1 MEQWEPIKYVSSNK
15 NVQELL
21 KMLYDHGSASYDQIK
36 HLANSH
42 IIQQLDSFGLIEY
55 DQSRAFGLTKETVIK
70 QSNYQLS
77 TKGTNWYRLI
87 ISLATLSNDTVIVQ
101 LSIGD
106 FKKFVNH
113 LNNFL
118 YSDKPEEIKDAYEFL
133 LDDTSGNFYQR
144 SDAKL
149 NHLRD
154 SARRLHTELINV
166 RNDDS
171 LLGAIDK
178 LEKHINEFS
187 SVSNDILNVLLKE
200 GETIKERLDQL
211 KNLESSHF
219 YENITHHSNKIT
231 SPSIINANN
240 DKSTYNME
248 DLLDQVKEVLPS
260 LTNDDA
266 FNQQLTTYGEQ
277 LIKAN
282 DEQNKIHKLRQEKAA
297 IAKER
302 HIVSQANQKAI
313 VELNAIIADMERQSD
328 KNQQKLDGLDE
339 EIQSL
344 EIQIEQNEDER
355 SEIEDKLAKIDREK
369 KLVQS
374 QIQNLNI
381 DAQIQALETEL
392 RYLSDT
398 KTTTKKDQSEKTNR
412 LSKIDNEIE
421 NINDQLN
428 KNTQLLAKTPQ
439 PELPFDIE
447 QWPQIE
453 QAFTE
458 NENYLKESQRLAV
471 QIQEKEQ
478 DLERQLD
485 LIENTEKDLQ
495 ELHATAQSQWSI
507 EPTEVDE
514 LSNAFIQE
522 HSRLLSE
529 VKLLEQ
535 ATDEYVA
542 EFKELQSTNEP
553 STSFVATN
561 ARPLYK
567 EIDFKDNVSE
577 DEQRRIENLMRQAGL
592 IELLVTANSI
602 TEGSILCK
610 S

>member
-1 MEQWEPIKYVSSNK
+1 MQKITKLGVINFVDYPQ
-15 NVQELL
+15 QEI
-21 KMLYDHGSASYDQIK
+21 DVHGNAI
-36 HLANSH
+36 
-42 IIQQLDSFGLIEY
+42 
-55 DQSRAFGLTKETVIK
+55 VIK
-70 QSNYQLS
+70 AKN
-77 TKGTNWYRLI
+77 GTGKTLLMTALYPALFTLDLQR
-87 ISLATLSNDTVIVQ
+87 SLNMGEKNNRKLSNI
-101 LSIGD
+101 
-106 FKKFVNH
+106 
-113 LNNFL
+113 LNNQPT
-118 YSDKPEEIKDAYEFL
+118 YIYGCMNINNEPKTIVTAYVQATSAITKRAYIINGHGVQF
-133 LDDTSGNFYQR
+133 LDDQDEPLS
-144 SDAKL
+144 
-149 NHLRD
+149 
-154 SARRLHTELINV
+154 LHEFERVNTIAE
-166 RNDDS
+166 S
-171 LLGAIDK
+171 
-178 LEKHINEFS
+178 FS
-187 SVSNDILNVLLKE
+187 S
-200 GETIKERLDQL
+200 IKSYQEYVAHVIYKTSLDNFKTLIQ
-211 KNLESSHF
+211 
-219 YENITHHSNKIT
+219 ISNKIA

-240 DKSTYNME
+240 DKYNME

-282 DEQNKIHKLRQEKAA
+282 DEQNKIHKLRQEKAT

-302 HIVSQANQKAI
+302 HIVSQTNQKAI

-344 EIQIEQNEDER
+344 EIQIEQNENER
-355 SEIEDKLAKIDREK
+355 SKIEDKLTKIERERQ
-369 KLVQS
+369 LVQS

-381 DAQIQALETEL
+381 DAQIQALKTEL
-392 RYLSDT
+392 RYLSNE
-398 KTTTKKDQSEKTNR
+398 KTTTEKDQSETTNR

-421 NINDQLN
+421 NLTDQLN
-428 KNTQLLAKTPQ
+428 KNTQSLAETPR

-447 QWPQIE
+447 QWSQIE

-478 DLERQLD
+478 DLEHQLD

-495 ELHATAQSQWSI
+495 ELHATVQSQWSI
-507 EPTEVDE
+507 EPSEVDE

-529 VKLLEQ
+529 VKLLKQE
-535 ATDEYVA
+535 TDAYAA
-542 EFKELQSTNEP
+542 EFEKLQNTTEP

-592 IELLVTANSI
+592 IELLVTADSI

-610 S
+610 N

>member
-1 MEQWEPIKYVSSNK
+1 MQKITKLGVINFVDYPQ
-15 NVQELL
+15 QEIEV
-21 KMLYDHGSASYDQIK
+21 HGNAI
-36 HLANSH
+36 
-42 IIQQLDSFGLIEY
+42 
-55 DQSRAFGLTKETVIK
+55 VIK
-70 QSNYQLS
+70 AKN
-77 TKGTNWYRLI
+77 GTGKTLLMTALYPALFTLDLQR
-87 ISLATLSNDTVIVQ
+87 SLNMGEKNNRKLSNI
-101 LSIGD
+101 
-106 FKKFVNH
+106 
-113 LNNFL
+113 LNNQPT
-118 YSDKPEEIKDAYEFL
+118 YIYGCITINNEPKTIVTAYVQATSAITKRAYIINGHGVQF
-133 LDDTSGNFYQR
+133 LDDQDEPLS
-144 SDAKL
+144 
-149 NHLRD
+149 
-154 SARRLHTELINV
+154 LHEFERVNTIAE
-166 RNDDS
+166 S
-171 LLGAIDK
+171 
-178 LEKHINEFS
+178 FS
-187 SVSNDILNVLLKE
+187 S
-200 GETIKERLDQL
+200 IKSYQEYVAHVIYKTSLDNFKTLIQ
-211 KNLESSHF
+211 
-219 YENITHHSNKIT
+219 ISNKIA

-240 DKSTYNME
+240 DKYNME

-302 HIVSQANQKAI
+302 HIVSQTNQKAI
-313 VELNAIIADMERQSD
+313 VELNAIIADMERQFD

-344 EIQIEQNEDER
+344 EIQIEQNENER
-355 SEIEDKLAKIDREK
+355 SEIEDKLAKIERERQ
-369 KLVQS
+369 LVQS

-392 RYLSDT
+392 RYLSNE
-398 KTTTKKDQSEKTNR
+398 KTTTERDQSETTNR

-421 NINDQLN
+421 KLTDQLN
-428 KNTQLLAKTPQ
+428 KNTQSSIKTPQ
-439 PELPFDIE
+439 PELPFNIE

-478 DLERQLD
+478 DLEHQLE
-485 LIENTEKDLQ
+485 LIERAEKDLQ
-495 ELHATAQSQWSI
+495 ELHSTTKSQWSI
-507 EPTEVDE
+507 EPSEVDE

-535 ATDEYVA
+535 ETDEYIDK
-542 EFKELQSTNEP
+542 FKELQNTNEP

-567 EIDFKDNVSE
+567 EIDFKNNVSE

-592 IELLVTANSI
+592 IELLVTADSI

>member
-1 MEQWEPIKYVSSNK
+1 MQKITKLGVINFVDYPH
-15 NVQELL
+15 QEI
-21 KMLYDHGSASYDQIK
+21 DVHGNAI
-36 HLANSH
+36 
-42 IIQQLDSFGLIEY
+42 
-55 DQSRAFGLTKETVIK
+55 VIK
-70 QSNYQLS
+70 AKN
-77 TKGTNWYRLI
+77 GTGKTLLMTALYPALFTLDLQR
-87 ISLATLSNDTVIVQ
+87 SLNMGEKNNRKLSNI
-101 LSIGD
+101 
-106 FKKFVNH
+106 
-113 LNNFL
+113 LNNQPT
-118 YSDKPEEIKDAYEFL
+118 YIYGCMNINNEPKTIVTAYVQATSAITKRAYIINGHGVQF
-133 LDDTSGNFYQR
+133 LDDQDEPLS
-144 SDAKL
+144 
-149 NHLRD
+149 
-154 SARRLHTELINV
+154 LHEFERVNTIAE
-166 RNDDS
+166 S
-171 LLGAIDK
+171 
-178 LEKHINEFS
+178 FS
-187 SVSNDILNVLLKE
+187 S
-200 GETIKERLDQL
+200 IKSYQEYVAHVIYKTSLDNFKTLIQ
-211 KNLESSHF
+211 
-219 YENITHHSNKIT
+219 ISNKIA

-240 DKSTYNME
+240 DKYNME

-297 IAKER
+297 VAKER

-313 VELNAIIADMERQSD
+313 TELNAIIADMERHSD
-328 KNQQKLDGLDE
+328 KNQQKLNGLDE

-344 EIQIEQNEDER
+344 EIQVEQNEDER
-355 SEIEDKLAKIDREK
+355 SEIEDKLAKIEQEK
-369 KLVQS
+369 QFVQS

-392 RYLSDT
+392 RYLSNEKSNT
-398 KTTTKKDQSEKTNR
+398 EKEQSETTNR
-412 LSKIDNEIE
+412 LSKTNDGLEKIT
-421 NINDQLN
+421 DQLN
-428 KNTQLLAKTPQ
+428 KNTQLLNETPQ

-471 QIQEKEQ
+471 QIQEKKQ

-592 IELLVTANSI
+592 IELLVTADSI

-610 S
+610 N

>member
-1 MEQWEPIKYVSSNK
+1 MQKITKLGVINFVDYPQQEIDVHGNAVVIKADNGTGKTLLMTSLYPALFTLDLQRSLNMGEKNNRKLSNILNNQPTYIYGCMNINNEPKTIVTAYVQATSTITKRAYIINGHDVQFLDNQDEPLSLHEFERVNNIAESFSSIKSYQEYVAHVIYKTSLDNF
-15 NVQELL
+15 
-21 KMLYDHGSASYDQIK
+21 KMLIQI
-36 HLANSH
+36 
-42 IIQQLDSFGLIEY
+42 
-55 DQSRAFGLTKETVIK
+55 
-70 QSNYQLS
+70 
-77 TKGTNWYRLI
+77 
-87 ISLATLSNDTVIVQ
+87 
-101 LSIGD
+101 
-106 FKKFVNH
+106 
-113 LNNFL
+113 
-118 YSDKPEEIKDAYEFL
+118 
-133 LDDTSGNFYQR
+133 
-144 SDAKL
+144 
-149 NHLRD
+149 
-154 SARRLHTELINV
+154 
-166 RNDDS
+166 
-171 LLGAIDK
+171 
-178 LEKHINEFS
+178 
-187 SVSNDILNVLLKE
+187 
-200 GETIKERLDQL
+200 
-211 KNLESSHF
+211 
-219 YENITHHSNKIT
+219 SNKIA

-240 DKSTYNME
+240 DKYNME

-313 VELNAIIADMERQSD
+313 AELNAIIADMERQSN
-328 KNQQKLDGLDE
+328 KNQQKLDDLDE

-355 SEIEDKLAKIDREK
+355 SEIEDKLTKIEQEK
-369 KLVQS
+369 QLVQS

-381 DAQIQALETEL
+381 DAQIQALDTEL

-398 KTTTKKDQSEKTNR
+398 KTNTEKDQSETTNR
-412 LSKIDNEIE
+412 LSKIDNEIK
-421 NINDQLN
+421 NLNDQLS
-428 KNTQLLAKTPQ
+428 KNTQSLAETPQ

-447 QWPQIE
+447 QWSQIE

-458 NENYLKESQRLAV
+458 NENYLKENQRLAV

-478 DLERQLD
+478 DLERQLE
-485 LIENTEKDLQ
+485 LIENTEKELQ
-495 ELHATAQSQWSI
+495 ELYATAQFQWSI
-507 EPTEVDE
+507 EPSEVDE

-535 ATDEYVA
+535 ETDEYVDK
-542 EFKELQSTNEP
+542 FKELQNTTEP

-592 IELLVTANSI
+592 IELLVTADSI

-610 S
+610 N

>member
-1 MEQWEPIKYVSSNK
+1 MQKITKLGVINFVDYPQQEIDVHGNAVVIKADNGTGKTLLMTSLYPALFTLDLQRSLNMGEKNNRKLSNILNNQPTYIYGCMYINNEPKTIVTAYVQATSTITKRAYIINGHDVQFLDNQDEPLSLHEFERVNNIAESFSSIKSYQEYVAHVIYKTSLDNF
-15 NVQELL
+15 
-21 KMLYDHGSASYDQIK
+21 KMLIQI
-36 HLANSH
+36 
-42 IIQQLDSFGLIEY
+42 
-55 DQSRAFGLTKETVIK
+55 
-70 QSNYQLS
+70 
-77 TKGTNWYRLI
+77 
-87 ISLATLSNDTVIVQ
+87 
-101 LSIGD
+101 
-106 FKKFVNH
+106 
-113 LNNFL
+113 
-118 YSDKPEEIKDAYEFL
+118 
-133 LDDTSGNFYQR
+133 
-144 SDAKL
+144 
-149 NHLRD
+149 
-154 SARRLHTELINV
+154 
-166 RNDDS
+166 
-171 LLGAIDK
+171 
-178 LEKHINEFS
+178 
-187 SVSNDILNVLLKE
+187 
-200 GETIKERLDQL
+200 
-211 KNLESSHF
+211 
-219 YENITHHSNKIT
+219 SNKIA

-240 DKSTYNME
+240 DKYNME

-313 VELNAIIADMERQSD
+313 AELNSIIADMERQSN
-328 KNQQKLDGLDE
+328 KNQQKLDDLDE

-355 SEIEDKLAKIDREK
+355 SEIEDKLTKIEREK
-369 KLVQS
+369 QLVQS

-381 DAQIQALETEL
+381 DAQIQALDTEL

-398 KTTTKKDQSEKTNR
+398 KTNTEKDQSETTNR
-412 LSKIDNEIE
+412 LSKIDNEIK
-421 NINDQLN
+421 NLNDQLS
-428 KNTQLLAKTPQ
+428 KNTQSLAETPQ

-447 QWPQIE
+447 QWSQIE

-458 NENYLKESQRLAV
+458 NENYLKENQHLTV

-478 DLERQLD
+478 DLKRQSE
-485 LIENTEKDLQ
+485 LIENTEKELQ
-495 ELHATAQSQWSI
+495 ELYARVQSQWSI
-507 EPTEVDE
+507 EPSEVDE

-535 ATDEYVA
+535 ETDEYVD
-542 EFKELQSTNEP
+542 EFKELQNTTEP

-567 EIDFKDNVSE
+567 EIDFKDNISE

-592 IELLVTANSI
+592 IELLVTAHSI

-610 S
+610 N

>member
-1 MEQWEPIKYVSSNK
+1 MQKITKLGVINFVDYPQ
-15 NVQELL
+15 QEI
-21 KMLYDHGSASYDQIK
+21 DVHGNAV
-36 HLANSH
+36 
-42 IIQQLDSFGLIEY
+42 
-55 DQSRAFGLTKETVIK
+55 VIK
-70 QSNYQLS
+70 AKN
-77 TKGTNWYRLI
+77 GTGK
-87 ISLATLSNDTVIVQ
+87 TLLMTA
-101 LSIGD
+101 
-106 FKKFVNH
+106 
-113 LNNFL
+113 L
-118 YSDKPEEIKDAYEFL
+118 YPALFT
-133 LDDTSGNFYQR
+133 LDLQR
-144 SDAKL
+144 SLNMGEKNNRKL
-149 NHLRD
+149 
-154 SARRLHTELINV
+154 S
-166 RNDDS
+166 
-171 LLGAIDK
+171 
-178 LEKHINEFS
+178 
-187 SVSNDILNVLLKE
+187 DILNNQPTYIYGCMYINNEPK
-200 GETIKERLDQL
+200 TIVTAYVQATSAITKRAYIINGHNVQFLDNQDEPLSLHEFERVNNIVESFSSIKSYQEYVAHVIYKTSLDNFKMLIQ
-211 KNLESSHF
+211 
-219 YENITHHSNKIT
+219 ISNKIA

-240 DKSTYNME
+240 DKYNME
-248 DLLDQVKEVLPS
+248 DLLDQVKDVLPN

-313 VELNAIIADMERQSD
+313 TELNAIIADMERQSN

-344 EIQIEQNEDER
+344 EIQIEQNENER
-355 SEIEDKLAKIDREK
+355 SEIEDKLAKIEQEK
-369 KLVQS
+369 QFVQS

-381 DAQIQALETEL
+381 DAQIQALATEL

-398 KTTTKKDQSEKTNR
+398 KTNTEKDQSETTTR

-421 NINDQLN
+421 NLTDQLN
-428 KNTQLLAKTPQ
+428 KNAQSLVETPQ

-478 DLERQLD
+478 DLERQLE
-485 LIENTEKDLQ
+485 LIENTEKELQ
-495 ELHATAQSQWSI
+495 ELYATAQSQWSI
-507 EPTEVDE
+507 EHSKVDE

-535 ATDEYVA
+535 ETDEYVDK
-542 EFKELQSTNEP
+542 FKELQNTTEP

-567 EIDFKDNVSE
+567 EIDFKDNISE

-610 S
+610 N

>member
-1 MEQWEPIKYVSSNK
+1 MQKITKLGVINFVDYPQ
-15 NVQELL
+15 QEI
-21 KMLYDHGSASYDQIK
+21 DVHGNAI
-36 HLANSH
+36 
-42 IIQQLDSFGLIEY
+42 
-55 DQSRAFGLTKETVIK
+55 VIK
-70 QSNYQLS
+70 AKN
-77 TKGTNWYRLI
+77 GTGK
-87 ISLATLSNDTVIVQ
+87 TLLMTA
-101 LSIGD
+101 
-106 FKKFVNH
+106 
-113 LNNFL
+113 L
-118 YSDKPEEIKDAYEFL
+118 YPALFT
-133 LDDTSGNFYQR
+133 LDLQR
-144 SDAKL
+144 SLNMGEKNNRKL
-149 NHLRD
+149 
-154 SARRLHTELINV
+154 S
-166 RNDDS
+166 
-171 LLGAIDK
+171 
-178 LEKHINEFS
+178 
-187 SVSNDILNVLLKE
+187 DILNNQPTYIYGCMNINNEPK
-200 GETIKERLDQL
+200 TIVTAYVQATSAITKRAYIINGHNVQFLDDQDEPLSLHEFERVNNIVESFSSIKSYQEYIAHVIYKTSLDNFKMLIQ
-211 KNLESSHF
+211 
-219 YENITHHSNKIT
+219 ISNKIA

-240 DKSTYNME
+240 DKYNME

-302 HIVSQANQKAI
+302 HIVSQANQKTIA
-313 VELNAIIADMERQSD
+313 ELNAIVADMERQSD

-344 EIQIEQNEDER
+344 EIQIEQNENER

-369 KLVQS
+369 QLVQS

-398 KTTTKKDQSEKTNR
+398 KTTTEKDQSEKTNR

-428 KNTQLLAKTPQ
+428 KNTQLLAETPR

-447 QWPQIE
+447 QWSQIE

-478 DLERQLD
+478 DLERQLE

-507 EPTEVDE
+507 EPNEVDE

-529 VKLLEQ
+529 VKLLKQ
-535 ATDEYVA
+535 TTNEYIT
-542 EFKELQSTNEP
+542 EFKELQNTTEP

-577 DEQRRIENLMRQAGL
+577 DEQRRIENLMHQAGL
-592 IELLVTANSI
+592 IELLVTADSI

-610 S
+610 N

>member
-1 MEQWEPIKYVSSNK
+1 MQKITKLGVINFVDYPQ
-15 NVQELL
+15 QEI
-21 KMLYDHGSASYDQIK
+21 DVHGNAI
-36 HLANSH
+36 
-42 IIQQLDSFGLIEY
+42 
-55 DQSRAFGLTKETVIK
+55 VIK
-70 QSNYQLS
+70 AKN
-77 TKGTNWYRLI
+77 GTGKTLLMTALYPALFTLDLQR
-87 ISLATLSNDTVIVQ
+87 SLNMGEKNNRKLSNI
-101 LSIGD
+101 
-106 FKKFVNH
+106 
-113 LNNFL
+113 LNNQPT
-118 YSDKPEEIKDAYEFL
+118 YIYGCMNINNEPKTIVTAYVQATSAITKRAYIINGHGVQF
-133 LDDTSGNFYQR
+133 LDDQDEPLS
-144 SDAKL
+144 
-149 NHLRD
+149 
-154 SARRLHTELINV
+154 LHEFERVNTIAE
-166 RNDDS
+166 S
-171 LLGAIDK
+171 
-178 LEKHINEFS
+178 FS
-187 SVSNDILNVLLKE
+187 S
-200 GETIKERLDQL
+200 IKSYQEYVAHVIYKTSLDNFKTLIQ
-211 KNLESSHF
+211 
-219 YENITHHSNKIT
+219 ISNKIA

-240 DKSTYNME
+240 DKYNME

-302 HIVSQANQKAI
+302 HIVSQTNQKAI

-328 KNQQKLDGLDE
+328 KNQQKLDCLDE

-344 EIQIEQNEDER
+344 EIQIEQNENER
-355 SEIEDKLAKIDREK
+355 SEIEDKLTKIERERQ
-369 KLVQS
+369 LVQS

-392 RYLSDT
+392 RYLSNE
-398 KTTTKKDQSEKTNR
+398 KTTTEKDQSETTNR
-412 LSKIDNEIE
+412 LSKIDNKIE
-421 NINDQLN
+421 KLTDQLN
-428 KNTQLLAKTPQ
+428 KSTQSLIKTPQ
-439 PELPFDIE
+439 PELPFNIE

-478 DLERQLD
+478 DLERQLE
-485 LIENTEKDLQ
+485 LIERAEKDLQ
-495 ELHATAQSQWSI
+495 ELHSTTQSQWSI
-507 EPTEVDE
+507 EPNKIDE

-529 VKLLEQ
+529 VELLKQ
-535 ATDEYVA
+535 ATEEYVA
-542 EFKELQSTNEP
+542 EFEELQNTNEP

-567 EIDFKDNVSE
+567 EIDFKNNVSE

-592 IELLVTANSI
+592 IELLVTADSI

-610 S
+610 N

>member
-1 MEQWEPIKYVSSNK
+1 MQKITKLGVINFVDYPQQEIDVHGNAIVIKAKNGTGKTLLMTALYPALFTLDLQRSLNMGEKNNRKLSNILNNQPTYIYGCMNINNEPKTIVTAYVQATSAITKRAYIINGHDVQFLDDQDEPLSLHEFERVNTIAESFSSIKSYQEYV
-15 NVQELL
+15 
-21 KMLYDHGSASYDQIK
+21 A
-36 HLANSH
+36 H
-42 IIQQLDSFGLIEY
+42 IIYKTSLDNFKTLI
-55 DQSRAFGLTKETVIK
+55 QI
-70 QSNYQLS
+70 
-77 TKGTNWYRLI
+77 
-87 ISLATLSNDTVIVQ
+87 
-101 LSIGD
+101 
-106 FKKFVNH
+106 
-113 LNNFL
+113 
-118 YSDKPEEIKDAYEFL
+118 
-133 LDDTSGNFYQR
+133 
-144 SDAKL
+144 
-149 NHLRD
+149 
-154 SARRLHTELINV
+154 
-166 RNDDS
+166 
-171 LLGAIDK
+171 
-178 LEKHINEFS
+178 
-187 SVSNDILNVLLKE
+187 
-200 GETIKERLDQL
+200 
-211 KNLESSHF
+211 
-219 YENITHHSNKIT
+219 SNKIA

-240 DKSTYNME
+240 DKYNME

-302 HIVSQANQKAI
+302 HIVSQTNQKAI

-344 EIQIEQNEDER
+344 EIQIEQNENER
-355 SEIEDKLAKIDREK
+355 SEIEDKLAKIEREK
-369 KLVQS
+369 QLVQS

-392 RYLSDT
+392 RYLSNE
-398 KTTTKKDQSEKTNR
+398 KTTTEKDQSETTNR

-421 NINDQLN
+421 KLTDQLN
-428 KNTQLLAKTPQ
+428 KNTQSSIKTPQ
-439 PELPFDIE
+439 PELPFNIE

-478 DLERQLD
+478 NLEHQLE
-485 LIENTEKDLQ
+485 LIERAEKDLQ
-495 ELHATAQSQWSI
+495 ELHSTTKSQWSI
-507 EPTEVDE
+507 EPNKIDE

-529 VKLLEQ
+529 VELLKQ
-535 ATDEYVA
+535 ATEEYVA
-542 EFKELQSTNEP
+542 EFEELQNTNEP

-567 EIDFKDNVSE
+567 EIDFKNNVSE
-577 DEQRRIENLMRQAGL
+577 DKQRRIENLMRQAGL
-592 IELLVTANSI
+592 IELLVTADSI

-610 S
+610 N

>member
-1 MEQWEPIKYVSSNK
+1 MQKITKLGVINFVDYPQQEIDVHGNAVVIKADNGTGKTLLMTSLYPALFTLDLQRSLNMGEKNNRKLSNILNNQPTYIYGCMNINNEPKTIVTAYVQATSTITKRAYIINGHDVQFLDNQDEPLSLHEFERVNNIAESFSSIKSYQEYVAHVIYKTSLDNF
-15 NVQELL
+15 
-21 KMLYDHGSASYDQIK
+21 KMLIQI
-36 HLANSH
+36 
-42 IIQQLDSFGLIEY
+42 
-55 DQSRAFGLTKETVIK
+55 
-70 QSNYQLS
+70 
-77 TKGTNWYRLI
+77 
-87 ISLATLSNDTVIVQ
+87 
-101 LSIGD
+101 
-106 FKKFVNH
+106 
-113 LNNFL
+113 
-118 YSDKPEEIKDAYEFL
+118 
-133 LDDTSGNFYQR
+133 
-144 SDAKL
+144 
-149 NHLRD
+149 
-154 SARRLHTELINV
+154 
-166 RNDDS
+166 
-171 LLGAIDK
+171 
-178 LEKHINEFS
+178 
-187 SVSNDILNVLLKE
+187 
-200 GETIKERLDQL
+200 
-211 KNLESSHF
+211 
-219 YENITHHSNKIT
+219 SNKIA

-240 DKSTYNME
+240 DKYNME

-313 VELNAIIADMERQSD
+313 AELNAIIADMERQSN
-328 KNQQKLDGLDE
+328 KNQQKLDDLDE

-355 SEIEDKLAKIDREK
+355 SEIEDKLTKIEREK
-369 KLVQS
+369 QLVQS

-381 DAQIQALETEL
+381 DAQIQALDTEL

-398 KTTTKKDQSEKTNR
+398 KTNTEKDQSETTNR
-412 LSKIDNEIE
+412 LSKIDNEIK
-421 NINDQLN
+421 NLNDQLS
-428 KNTQLLAKTPQ
+428 KNTQSLAETPQ

-447 QWPQIE
+447 QWSQIE

-458 NENYLKESQRLAV
+458 NENYLKENQRLAV

-478 DLERQLD
+478 DLERQLE
-485 LIENTEKDLQ
+485 LIENTEKELQ
-495 ELHATAQSQWSI
+495 ELYATAQFQWSI
-507 EPTEVDE
+507 EPSEVDE

-535 ATDEYVA
+535 ARNEYTT
-542 EFKELQSTNEP
+542 EFEELQNTTEP

-592 IELLVTANSI
+592 IELLVTADSI

-610 S
+610 N

>member
-1 MEQWEPIKYVSSNK
+1 MQKITKLGVINFVDYPQ
-15 NVQELL
+15 QEI
-21 KMLYDHGSASYDQIK
+21 DVHGNAI
-36 HLANSH
+36 
-42 IIQQLDSFGLIEY
+42 
-55 DQSRAFGLTKETVIK
+55 VIK
-70 QSNYQLS
+70 AKN
-77 TKGTNWYRLI
+77 GTGKTLLMTALYPALFTLDLQR
-87 ISLATLSNDTVIVQ
+87 SLNMGEKNNRKLSNI
-101 LSIGD
+101 
-106 FKKFVNH
+106 
-113 LNNFL
+113 LNNQPT
-118 YSDKPEEIKDAYEFL
+118 YIYGCMNINNEPKTIVTAYVQATSAITKRAYIINGHGVQF
-133 LDDTSGNFYQR
+133 LDDQDEPLS
-144 SDAKL
+144 
-149 NHLRD
+149 
-154 SARRLHTELINV
+154 LHEFERVNTIAE
-166 RNDDS
+166 S
-171 LLGAIDK
+171 
-178 LEKHINEFS
+178 FS
-187 SVSNDILNVLLKE
+187 S
-200 GETIKERLDQL
+200 IKSYQEYVAHVIYKTSLDNFKTLIQ
-211 KNLESSHF
+211 
-219 YENITHHSNKIT
+219 ISNKIA

-240 DKSTYNME
+240 DKYNME

-302 HIVSQANQKAI
+302 HIVSQTNQKAI

-344 EIQIEQNEDER
+344 EIQIEQNENER
-355 SEIEDKLAKIDREK
+355 SEIEDKLTKIERERQ
-369 KLVQS
+369 LVQS

-398 KTTTKKDQSEKTNR
+398 KANTEKDQSETTNR
-412 LSKIDNEIE
+412 LSKIDNKIE
-421 NINDQLN
+421 KLTDQLN
-428 KNTQLLAKTPQ
+428 KSTQSLIKTPQ
-439 PELPFDIE
+439 PELPFNIE

-478 DLERQLD
+478 DLERQLE
-485 LIENTEKDLQ
+485 LIERAEKDLQ
-495 ELHATAQSQWSI
+495 ELHSTTQSQWSI
-507 EPTEVDE
+507 EPNKIDE

-529 VKLLEQ
+529 VELLKQ
-535 ATDEYVA
+535 ATEEYVA
-542 EFKELQSTNEP
+542 EFEELQNTNEP

-567 EIDFKDNVSE
+567 EIDFKNNVSA

-592 IELLVTANSI
+592 IELLVTADSI

-610 S
+610 N

>member
-1 MEQWEPIKYVSSNK
+1 M
-15 NVQELL
+15 
-21 KMLYDHGSASYDQIK
+21 
-36 HLANSH
+36 
-42 IIQQLDSFGLIEY
+42 
-55 DQSRAFGLTKETVIK
+55 
-70 QSNYQLS
+70 
-77 TKGTNWYRLI
+77 
-87 ISLATLSNDTVIVQ
+87 
-101 LSIGD
+101 
-106 FKKFVNH
+106 
-113 LNNFL
+113 
-118 YSDKPEEIKDAYEFL
+118 
-133 LDDTSGNFYQR
+133 
-144 SDAKL
+144 
-149 NHLRD
+149 
-154 SARRLHTELINV
+154 
-166 RNDDS
+166 
-171 LLGAIDK
+171 
-178 LEKHINEFS
+178 
-187 SVSNDILNVLLKE
+187 
-200 GETIKERLDQL
+200 
-211 KNLESSHF
+211 
-219 YENITHHSNKIT
+219 
-231 SPSIINANN
+231 
-240 DKSTYNME
+240 
-248 DLLDQVKEVLPS
+248 
-260 LTNDDA
+260 
-266 FNQQLTTYGEQ
+266 
-277 LIKAN
+277 
-282 DEQNKIHKLRQEKAA
+282 RQEKAA

-302 HIVSQANQKAI
+302 HIVSQANQKTIA
-313 VELNAIIADMERQSD
+313 ELNAIVADMERQSD

-344 EIQIEQNEDER
+344 EIQIEQNENER

-369 KLVQS
+369 QLVQS

-398 KTTTKKDQSEKTNR
+398 KTTTEKDQSEKTNR

-428 KNTQLLAKTPQ
+428 KNTQLLAETPR

-447 QWPQIE
+447 QWSQIE

-478 DLERQLD
+478 DLERQLE

-507 EPTEVDE
+507 EPNEVDE

-529 VKLLEQ
+529 VKLLKQ
-535 ATDEYVA
+535 TTNEYIT
-542 EFKELQSTNEP
+542 EFKELQNTTEP

-577 DEQRRIENLMRQAGL
+577 DEQRRIENLMHQAGL
-592 IELLVTANSI
+592 IELLVTADSI

-610 S
+610 N

>member
-1 MEQWEPIKYVSSNK
+1 MQKITKLGVINFVDYPQ
-15 NVQELL
+15 QEI
-21 KMLYDHGSASYDQIK
+21 DVHGNAI
-36 HLANSH
+36 
-42 IIQQLDSFGLIEY
+42 
-55 DQSRAFGLTKETVIK
+55 VIK
-70 QSNYQLS
+70 AKN
-77 TKGTNWYRLI
+77 GTGKTLLMTALYPALFTLDLQR
-87 ISLATLSNDTVIVQ
+87 SLNMGEKNNRKLSNI
-101 LSIGD
+101 
-106 FKKFVNH
+106 
-113 LNNFL
+113 LNNQPT
-118 YSDKPEEIKDAYEFL
+118 YIYGCMNINNEPKTIVTAYVQATSAITKRAYIINGHGVQF
-133 LDDTSGNFYQR
+133 LDDQDEPLS
-144 SDAKL
+144 
-149 NHLRD
+149 
-154 SARRLHTELINV
+154 LHEFERVNTIAE
-166 RNDDS
+166 S
-171 LLGAIDK
+171 
-178 LEKHINEFS
+178 FS
-187 SVSNDILNVLLKE
+187 S
-200 GETIKERLDQL
+200 IKSYQEYVAHVIYKTSLDNFKTLIQ
-211 KNLESSHF
+211 
-219 YENITHHSNKIT
+219 ISNKIA

-240 DKSTYNME
+240 DKYNME

-302 HIVSQANQKAI
+302 HIVSQTNQKAI

-344 EIQIEQNEDER
+344 EIQIEQNENER
-355 SEIEDKLAKIDREK
+355 SEIEDKLTKIERERQ
-369 KLVQS
+369 LVQS

-392 RYLSDT
+392 RYLSNE
-398 KTTTKKDQSEKTNR
+398 KTTTEKDQSETTNR
-412 LSKIDNEIE
+412 LSKIDNKIE
-421 NINDQLN
+421 KLTDQLN
-428 KNTQLLAKTPQ
+428 KSTQSLIKTPQ
-439 PELPFDIE
+439 PELPFNIE

-478 DLERQLD
+478 DLERQLE
-485 LIENTEKDLQ
+485 LIERAEKDLQ
-495 ELHATAQSQWSI
+495 ELHSTTQSQWSI
-507 EPTEVDE
+507 EPNKIDE

-529 VKLLEQ
+529 VELLKQ
-535 ATDEYVA
+535 ATEEYVA
-542 EFKELQSTNEP
+542 EFEELQNTNEP

-567 EIDFKDNVSE
+567 EIDFKNNVSE

-592 IELLVTANSI
+592 IELLVTADSI

-610 S
+610 N

>member
-1 MEQWEPIKYVSSNK
+1 MQKITKLGVINFVDYPH
-15 NVQELL
+15 QEI
-21 KMLYDHGSASYDQIK
+21 DVHGNAI
-36 HLANSH
+36 
-42 IIQQLDSFGLIEY
+42 
-55 DQSRAFGLTKETVIK
+55 VIK
-70 QSNYQLS
+70 AKN
-77 TKGTNWYRLI
+77 GTGKTLLMTALYPALFTLDLQR
-87 ISLATLSNDTVIVQ
+87 SLNMGEKNNRKLSNI
-101 LSIGD
+101 
-106 FKKFVNH
+106 
-113 LNNFL
+113 LNNQPT
-118 YSDKPEEIKDAYEFL
+118 YIYGCMNINNEPKTIVTAYVQATSAITKRAYIINGHDVQF
-133 LDDTSGNFYQR
+133 LDDQDEPLS
-144 SDAKL
+144 
-149 NHLRD
+149 
-154 SARRLHTELINV
+154 LHEFERVNTIAE
-166 RNDDS
+166 S
-171 LLGAIDK
+171 
-178 LEKHINEFS
+178 FS
-187 SVSNDILNVLLKE
+187 S
-200 GETIKERLDQL
+200 IKSYQEYVAHVIYKTSLDNFKTLIQ
-211 KNLESSHF
+211 
-219 YENITHHSNKIT
+219 ISNKIA

-240 DKSTYNME
+240 DKYNME

-313 VELNAIIADMERQSD
+313 TELNAIIADMERQSD

-344 EIQIEQNEDER
+344 EIQIEQNENER
-355 SEIEDKLAKIDREK
+355 SEIEDKLAKIEREK
-369 KLVQS
+369 QLVQS

-381 DAQIQALETEL
+381 DAQIQTLETEL

-398 KTTTKKDQSEKTNR
+398 KTNTEKEQSETTTR

-421 NINDQLN
+421 NLTDQLS
-428 KNTQLLAKTPQ
+428 KNTQSLTETPQ
-439 PELPFDIE
+439 PELPFNIE

-458 NENYLKESQRLAV
+458 NKNYLKESQRLAV

-485 LIENTEKDLQ
+485 LIENTKKDLQ
-495 ELHATAQSQWSI
+495 ELYATAQSQWSI
-507 EPTEVDE
+507 EPNEVDE

-535 ATDEYVA
+535 ETDEYVDK
-542 EFKELQSTNEP
+542 FKELQNTTEP

-592 IELLVTANSI
+592 IELLVTADSI

-610 S
+610 N

>member
-1 MEQWEPIKYVSSNK
+1 MQKITKLGVINFVDYPQQEIDVHGNAVVIKADNGTGKTLLMTSLYPALFTLDLQRSLNMGEKNNRKLSNILNNQPTYIYGCMNINNEPKTIVTAYVQATSTITKRAYIINGHDVQFLDNQDEPLSLHEFERVNNIAESFSSIKSYQEYVAHVIYKTSLDNF
-15 NVQELL
+15 
-21 KMLYDHGSASYDQIK
+21 KMLIQI
-36 HLANSH
+36 
-42 IIQQLDSFGLIEY
+42 
-55 DQSRAFGLTKETVIK
+55 
-70 QSNYQLS
+70 
-77 TKGTNWYRLI
+77 
-87 ISLATLSNDTVIVQ
+87 
-101 LSIGD
+101 
-106 FKKFVNH
+106 
-113 LNNFL
+113 
-118 YSDKPEEIKDAYEFL
+118 
-133 LDDTSGNFYQR
+133 
-144 SDAKL
+144 
-149 NHLRD
+149 
-154 SARRLHTELINV
+154 
-166 RNDDS
+166 
-171 LLGAIDK
+171 
-178 LEKHINEFS
+178 
-187 SVSNDILNVLLKE
+187 
-200 GETIKERLDQL
+200 
-211 KNLESSHF
+211 
-219 YENITHHSNKIT
+219 SNKIA

-240 DKSTYNME
+240 DKYNME

-302 HIVSQANQKAI
+302 HIVSQANQKTIA
-313 VELNAIIADMERQSD
+313 ELSAIIADMERQSD

-369 KLVQS
+369 QLVQS

-398 KTTTKKDQSEKTNR
+398 KTTTEKDQSEKTNR

-428 KNTQLLAKTPQ
+428 KNTQLLAETPQ

-447 QWPQIE
+447 QWSQIE

-458 NENYLKESQRLAV
+458 NENYLKENQRLAV

-478 DLERQLD
+478 DLERQLE
-485 LIENTEKDLQ
+485 LIENTEKELQ
-495 ELHATAQSQWSI
+495 ELYATAQFQWSI
-507 EPTEVDE
+507 EPSEVDE

-535 ATDEYVA
+535 ARNEYTT
-542 EFKELQSTNEP
+542 EFEKLQNTTEP

-592 IELLVTANSI
+592 IELLVTADSI

-610 S
+610 N

>member
-1 MEQWEPIKYVSSNK
+1 MQKITKLGVINFVDYPQ
-15 NVQELL
+15 QEI
-21 KMLYDHGSASYDQIK
+21 DVHGNAV
-36 HLANSH
+36 
-42 IIQQLDSFGLIEY
+42 
-55 DQSRAFGLTKETVIK
+55 VIK
-70 QSNYQLS
+70 ATN
-77 TKGTNWYRLI
+77 GTGK
-87 ISLATLSNDTVIVQ
+87 TLLMTA
-101 LSIGD
+101 
-106 FKKFVNH
+106 
-113 LNNFL
+113 L
-118 YSDKPEEIKDAYEFL
+118 YPALFT
-133 LDDTSGNFYQR
+133 LDLQR
-144 SDAKL
+144 SLNMGQKNNRKL
-149 NHLRD
+149 
-154 SARRLHTELINV
+154 S
-166 RNDDS
+166 
-171 LLGAIDK
+171 
-178 LEKHINEFS
+178 
-187 SVSNDILNVLLKE
+187 DILNNQPTYIYGCMYINNEPK
-200 GETIKERLDQL
+200 TIVTAYVQATSATTKRAYIINGHDVQFLDDQDEPLSLHEFERVNTIAESFSSIKSYQEYVAHVIYKTSLDNFKTLIQ
-211 KNLESSHF
+211 
-219 YENITHHSNKIT
+219 ISNKIT

-297 IAKER
+297 VAKER

-313 VELNAIIADMERQSD
+313 TELNAIIADMERHSD
-328 KNQQKLDGLDE
+328 KNQQKLNGLDE
-339 EIQSL
+339 ETQSL
-344 EIQIEQNEDER
+344 EIQVEQNEDEQ
-355 SEIEDKLAKIDREK
+355 SEIEDKLAKIEQEK
-369 KLVQS
+369 QFVQS

-398 KTTTKKDQSEKTNR
+398 KANTEKDQSETTTR
-412 LSKIDNEIE
+412 LSKIDNEIK
-421 NINDQLN
+421 NLTNQLS
-428 KNTQLLAKTPQ
+428 KNTQSLSETPR

-447 QWPQIE
+447 QWSQIE

-458 NENYLKESQRLAV
+458 NENYLKESQRLTV

-478 DLERQLD
+478 DLERQLE
-485 LIENTEKDLQ
+485 LIENTEKELQ
-495 ELHATAQSQWSI
+495 KLYTRVQSQWSI
-507 EPTEVDE
+507 EPSEVDE

-535 ATDEYVA
+535 ATDEYVD
-542 EFKELQSTNEP
+542 EFKELQNTTEP
-553 STSFVATN
+553 STSFAATN

-592 IELLVTANSI
+592 IELLVTADSI

-610 S
+610 N

>member
-1 MEQWEPIKYVSSNK
+1 MQKITKLGVINFVDYPQ
-15 NVQELL
+15 QEI
-21 KMLYDHGSASYDQIK
+21 DVHGNAV
-36 HLANSH
+36 
-42 IIQQLDSFGLIEY
+42 
-55 DQSRAFGLTKETVIK
+55 VIK
-70 QSNYQLS
+70 AKN
-77 TKGTNWYRLI
+77 GTGK
-87 ISLATLSNDTVIVQ
+87 TLLMTA
-101 LSIGD
+101 
-106 FKKFVNH
+106 
-113 LNNFL
+113 L
-118 YSDKPEEIKDAYEFL
+118 YPALFT
-133 LDDTSGNFYQR
+133 LDLQR
-144 SDAKL
+144 SLNMGEKNNRKL
-149 NHLRD
+149 
-154 SARRLHTELINV
+154 S
-166 RNDDS
+166 
-171 LLGAIDK
+171 
-178 LEKHINEFS
+178 
-187 SVSNDILNVLLKE
+187 DILNNQPTYIYGCMYINNEPK
-200 GETIKERLDQL
+200 TIVTAYVQATSAITKRAYIINGHNVQFLDNQDEPLSLHEFERVNNIVESFSSIKSYQEYVAHVIYKTSLDNFKMLIQ
-211 KNLESSHF
+211 
-219 YENITHHSNKIT
+219 ISNKIA

-240 DKSTYNME
+240 DKYNME
-248 DLLDQVKEVLPS
+248 DLLDQVKDVLPS

-313 VELNAIIADMERQSD
+313 TELNAIIADMERQSN

-344 EIQIEQNEDER
+344 EIQIEQNENER
-355 SEIEDKLAKIDREK
+355 SEIEDKLAKIEQEK
-369 KLVQS
+369 QFVQS

-381 DAQIQALETEL
+381 DAQIQALATEL

-398 KTTTKKDQSEKTNR
+398 KTNTEKDQSETTTR

-421 NINDQLN
+421 NLTDQLN
-428 KNTQLLAKTPQ
+428 KNAQSLVETPQ

-447 QWPQIE
+447 QRPQIE

-478 DLERQLD
+478 DLERQLE
-485 LIENTEKDLQ
+485 LIENTEKELQ
-495 ELHATAQSQWSI
+495 ELYATAQSQWSI
-507 EPTEVDE
+507 EHSKVDE

-535 ATDEYVA
+535 ETDEYVDK
-542 EFKELQSTNEP
+542 FKELQNTTEP

-567 EIDFKDNVSE
+567 EIDFKDNISE

-610 S
+610 N

>member
-1 MEQWEPIKYVSSNK
+1 MQKITKLGVINFVDYPQ
-15 NVQELL
+15 QEI
-21 KMLYDHGSASYDQIK
+21 DVHGNAV
-36 HLANSH
+36 
-42 IIQQLDSFGLIEY
+42 
-55 DQSRAFGLTKETVIK
+55 VIK
-70 QSNYQLS
+70 AKN
-77 TKGTNWYRLI
+77 GTGK
-87 ISLATLSNDTVIVQ
+87 TLLMTA
-101 LSIGD
+101 
-106 FKKFVNH
+106 
-113 LNNFL
+113 L
-118 YSDKPEEIKDAYEFL
+118 YPALFT
-133 LDDTSGNFYQR
+133 LDLQR
-144 SDAKL
+144 SLNMGEKNNRKL
-149 NHLRD
+149 
-154 SARRLHTELINV
+154 S
-166 RNDDS
+166 
-171 LLGAIDK
+171 
-178 LEKHINEFS
+178 
-187 SVSNDILNVLLKE
+187 DILNNQPTYIYGCMYINNEPK
-200 GETIKERLDQL
+200 TIVTAYVQATSAITKRAYIINGHNVQFLDNQDEPLSLHEFERVNNIVESFSSIKSYQEYVAHVIYKTSLDNFKMLIQ
-211 KNLESSHF
+211 
-219 YENITHHSNKIT
+219 ISNKIA

-240 DKSTYNME
+240 DKYNME
-248 DLLDQVKEVLPS
+248 DLLDQVKDVLPS

-313 VELNAIIADMERQSD
+313 TELNAIIADMERQSN

-344 EIQIEQNEDER
+344 EIQIEQNENER
-355 SEIEDKLAKIDREK
+355 SEIEDKLAKIEQEK
-369 KLVQS
+369 QFVQS

-381 DAQIQALETEL
+381 DAQIQALATEL

-398 KTTTKKDQSEKTNR
+398 KTNTEKDQSETTIR

-421 NINDQLN
+421 NLTDQLN
-428 KNTQLLAKTPQ
+428 KNAQSLVETPQ

-478 DLERQLD
+478 DLERQLE
-485 LIENTEKDLQ
+485 LIENTEKELQ
-495 ELHATAQSQWSI
+495 ELYATAQSQWSI
-507 EPTEVDE
+507 EHSKVDE

-535 ATDEYVA
+535 ETDEYVDK
-542 EFKELQSTNEP
+542 FKELQNTTEP

-561 ARPLYK
+561 AQPLYK
-567 EIDFKDNVSE
+567 EIDFKDNISE

-610 S
+610 N

>member
-1 MEQWEPIKYVSSNK
+1 MQKITKLGVINFVDYPQ
-15 NVQELL
+15 QEI
-21 KMLYDHGSASYDQIK
+21 DVHGNAI
-36 HLANSH
+36 
-42 IIQQLDSFGLIEY
+42 
-55 DQSRAFGLTKETVIK
+55 VIK
-70 QSNYQLS
+70 AKN
-77 TKGTNWYRLI
+77 GTGKTLLMTALYPALFTLDLQR
-87 ISLATLSNDTVIVQ
+87 SLNMGEKNNRKLSNI
-101 LSIGD
+101 
-106 FKKFVNH
+106 
-113 LNNFL
+113 LNNQPT
-118 YSDKPEEIKDAYEFL
+118 YIYGCMNINNEPKTIVTAYVQATSAITKRAYIINGHGVQF
-133 LDDTSGNFYQR
+133 LDDQDEPLS
-144 SDAKL
+144 
-149 NHLRD
+149 
-154 SARRLHTELINV
+154 LHEFERVNTIAE
-166 RNDDS
+166 S
-171 LLGAIDK
+171 
-178 LEKHINEFS
+178 FS
-187 SVSNDILNVLLKE
+187 S
-200 GETIKERLDQL
+200 IKSYQEYVAHVIYKTSLDNFKTLIQ
-211 KNLESSHF
+211 
-219 YENITHHSNKIT
+219 ISNKIA

-240 DKSTYNME
+240 DKYNME

-302 HIVSQANQKAI
+302 HIVSQTNQKAI

-344 EIQIEQNEDER
+344 EIQIEQNENER
-355 SEIEDKLAKIDREK
+355 SEIEDKLAKIERERQ
-369 KLVQS
+369 LVQS

-392 RYLSDT
+392 RYLSNE
-398 KTTTKKDQSEKTNR
+398 KTTTEKDQSETTNR

-421 NINDQLN
+421 KLTDQLN
-428 KNTQLLAKTPQ
+428 KNTQSSIKTPQ
-439 PELPFDIE
+439 PELPFNIE

-478 DLERQLD
+478 DLERQLE
-485 LIENTEKDLQ
+485 LIERAEKDLQ
-495 ELHATAQSQWSI
+495 ELHSTTKSQWSI
-507 EPTEVDE
+507 EPNKIDE

-529 VKLLEQ
+529 VELLKQ
-535 ATDEYVA
+535 ATEEYVA
-542 EFKELQSTNEP
+542 EFEELQNTNEP

-567 EIDFKDNVSE
+567 EIDFKNNVSE
-577 DEQRRIENLMRQAGL
+577 DKQRRIENLMRQAGL
-592 IELLVTANSI
+592 IELLVTADSI

-610 S
+610 N

>member
-1 MEQWEPIKYVSSNK
+1 MQKITKLGVINFVDYPH
-15 NVQELL
+15 QEI
-21 KMLYDHGSASYDQIK
+21 DVHGNAI
-36 HLANSH
+36 
-42 IIQQLDSFGLIEY
+42 
-55 DQSRAFGLTKETVIK
+55 VIK
-70 QSNYQLS
+70 AKN
-77 TKGTNWYRLI
+77 GTGKTLLMTALYPALFTLDLQR
-87 ISLATLSNDTVIVQ
+87 SLNMGEKNNRKLSNI
-101 LSIGD
+101 
-106 FKKFVNH
+106 
-113 LNNFL
+113 LNNQPT
-118 YSDKPEEIKDAYEFL
+118 YIYGCMNINNEPKTIVTAYVQATSAITKRAYIINGHGVQF
-133 LDDTSGNFYQR
+133 LDDQDEPLS
-144 SDAKL
+144 
-149 NHLRD
+149 
-154 SARRLHTELINV
+154 LHEFERVNTIAE
-166 RNDDS
+166 S
-171 LLGAIDK
+171 
-178 LEKHINEFS
+178 FS
-187 SVSNDILNVLLKE
+187 S
-200 GETIKERLDQL
+200 IKSYQEYVAHVIYKTSLDNFKTLIQ
-211 KNLESSHF
+211 
-219 YENITHHSNKIT
+219 ISNKIA

-240 DKSTYNME
+240 DKYNME

-313 VELNAIIADMERQSD
+313 TELNAIIADMERQSD

-344 EIQIEQNEDER
+344 EIQIEQNENER
-355 SEIEDKLAKIDREK
+355 SEIEDKLAKIEREK
-369 KLVQS
+369 QLVQS

-381 DAQIQALETEL
+381 DAQIQTLETEL

-398 KTTTKKDQSEKTNR
+398 KTNTEKEQSETTTH

-421 NINDQLN
+421 NLTDQLS
-428 KNTQLLAKTPQ
+428 KNTQSLTETPQ
-439 PELPFDIE
+439 PELPFNIE

-458 NENYLKESQRLAV
+458 NKNYLKESQRLAV

-485 LIENTEKDLQ
+485 LIENTKKDLQ
-495 ELHATAQSQWSI
+495 ELYATAQSQWSI
-507 EPTEVDE
+507 EPNEVDE

-535 ATDEYVA
+535 ETDEYVDK
-542 EFKELQSTNEP
+542 FKELQNTTEP

-592 IELLVTANSI
+592 IELLVTADSI

-610 S
+610 N

>member
-1 MEQWEPIKYVSSNK
+1 MQKITKLGVINFVDYPQ
-15 NVQELL
+15 QEI
-21 KMLYDHGSASYDQIK
+21 DVHGNAI
-36 HLANSH
+36 
-42 IIQQLDSFGLIEY
+42 
-55 DQSRAFGLTKETVIK
+55 VIK
-70 QSNYQLS
+70 AKN
-77 TKGTNWYRLI
+77 GTGK
-87 ISLATLSNDTVIVQ
+87 TLLMTA
-101 LSIGD
+101 
-106 FKKFVNH
+106 
-113 LNNFL
+113 L
-118 YSDKPEEIKDAYEFL
+118 YPALFT
-133 LDDTSGNFYQR
+133 LDLQR
-144 SDAKL
+144 SLNMGEKNNRKL
-149 NHLRD
+149 
-154 SARRLHTELINV
+154 
-166 RNDDS
+166 
-171 LLGAIDK
+171 
-178 LEKHINEFS
+178 
-187 SVSNDILNVLLKE
+187 NDILNNQPTYIYGCMYINNEPK
-200 GETIKERLDQL
+200 TIVTAYVQATSATTKRAYIINGHNVQFLDDQDEPLSLHEFERVNNIVESFSSIKSYQEYVAHVIYKTSLDNFKMLIQ
-211 KNLESSHF
+211 
-219 YENITHHSNKIT
+219 ISNKIA

-240 DKSTYNME
+240 DKYNME
-248 DLLDQVKEVLPS
+248 DLLDQIKGVLPS

-302 HIVSQANQKAI
+302 HIVSQANQNAI
-313 VELNAIIADMERQSD
+313 AELNAIIADMERQSN

-344 EIQIEQNEDER
+344 ETQIEQNENER
-355 SEIEDKLAKIDREK
+355 SEIEDKLTKIEREK
-369 KLVQS
+369 QLVQS

-392 RYLSDT
+392 RYLSNE
-398 KTTTKKDQSEKTNR
+398 KTTTEKDQSETTNR

-421 NINDQLN
+421 NLTDQLN
-428 KNTQLLAKTPQ
+428 KNTQSLVETPQ

-453 QAFTE
+453 QAFIE

-478 DLERQLD
+478 DLKRQLA
-485 LIENTEKDLQ
+485 LIESSEKDLQ
-495 ELHATAQSQWSI
+495 ELYITAQSQWSI
-507 EPTEVDE
+507 EPNEVNE

-535 ATDEYVA
+535 TTDKYVA
-542 EFKELQSTNEP
+542 EFKELQNTTEP

-592 IELLVTANSI
+592 IELLVTADSI

-610 S
+610 N

>member
-1 MEQWEPIKYVSSNK
+1 MQKITKLGVINFVDYPQ
-15 NVQELL
+15 QEI
-21 KMLYDHGSASYDQIK
+21 DVHGNAI
-36 HLANSH
+36 
-42 IIQQLDSFGLIEY
+42 
-55 DQSRAFGLTKETVIK
+55 VIK
-70 QSNYQLS
+70 AKN
-77 TKGTNWYRLI
+77 GTGKTLLMTALYPALFTLDLQR
-87 ISLATLSNDTVIVQ
+87 SLNMGEKNNRKLSNI
-101 LSIGD
+101 
-106 FKKFVNH
+106 
-113 LNNFL
+113 LNNQPT
-118 YSDKPEEIKDAYEFL
+118 YIYGCMNINNEPKTIVTAYVQATSAITKRAYIINGHGVQF
-133 LDDTSGNFYQR
+133 LDDQDEPLS
-144 SDAKL
+144 
-149 NHLRD
+149 
-154 SARRLHTELINV
+154 LHEFERVNTITE
-166 RNDDS
+166 S
-171 LLGAIDK
+171 
-178 LEKHINEFS
+178 FS
-187 SVSNDILNVLLKE
+187 S
-200 GETIKERLDQL
+200 IKSYQEYVAHVIYKTSLDNFKTLIQ
-211 KNLESSHF
+211 
-219 YENITHHSNKIT
+219 ISNKIA

-240 DKSTYNME
+240 DKYNME

-302 HIVSQANQKAI
+302 HIVSQTNQKAI

-344 EIQIEQNEDER
+344 EIQIEQNENER
-355 SEIEDKLAKIDREK
+355 SEIEDKLAKIERERQ
-369 KLVQS
+369 LVQS

-392 RYLSDT
+392 RYLSNE
-398 KTTTKKDQSEKTNR
+398 KITTEKDQSETTNR

-421 NINDQLN
+421 KLTDQLN
-428 KNTQLLAKTPQ
+428 KNTQSSIKTPQ
-439 PELPFDIE
+439 PELPFNIE
-447 QWPQIE
+447 QWSQIE

-478 DLERQLD
+478 DLERQLE
-485 LIENTEKDLQ
+485 LIERAEKDLQ
-495 ELHATAQSQWSI
+495 ELHSTTKSQWSI
-507 EPTEVDE
+507 EPNKIDE

-529 VKLLEQ
+529 VELLKQ
-535 ATDEYVA
+535 ATKEYVA
-542 EFKELQSTNEP
+542 EFEELQNTNEP

-567 EIDFKDNVSE
+567 EIDFKNNVSE
-577 DEQRRIENLMRQAGL
+577 DKQRRIENLMRQAGL
-592 IELLVTANSI
+592 IELLVTADSI

-610 S
+610 N

>member
-1 MEQWEPIKYVSSNK
+1 MQKITKLGVINFVDYPQ
-15 NVQELL
+15 QEI
-21 KMLYDHGSASYDQIK
+21 DVHGNAV
-36 HLANSH
+36 
-42 IIQQLDSFGLIEY
+42 
-55 DQSRAFGLTKETVIK
+55 VIK
-70 QSNYQLS
+70 ATN
-77 TKGTNWYRLI
+77 GTGK
-87 ISLATLSNDTVIVQ
+87 TLLMTA
-101 LSIGD
+101 
-106 FKKFVNH
+106 
-113 LNNFL
+113 L
-118 YSDKPEEIKDAYEFL
+118 YPALFT
-133 LDDTSGNFYQR
+133 LDLQR
-144 SDAKL
+144 SLNMGQKNNRKL
-149 NHLRD
+149 
-154 SARRLHTELINV
+154 S
-166 RNDDS
+166 
-171 LLGAIDK
+171 
-178 LEKHINEFS
+178 
-187 SVSNDILNVLLKE
+187 DILNNQPTYIYGCMYINNEPK
-200 GETIKERLDQL
+200 TIVTAYVQSTSATTKRAYIINGHNVQFLDDQDEPLSLHEFERVNAIAESFSSIKSYQEYVAHVIYKTSLDNFKTLIQ
-211 KNLESSHF
+211 
-219 YENITHHSNKIT
+219 ISNKIT

-282 DEQNKIHKLRQEKAA
+282 DEQNKIHKLRQEKAT

-313 VELNAIIADMERQSD
+313 TELNAIIADMERQSD
-328 KNQQKLDGLDE
+328 KNRQKLDGLDE

-344 EIQIEQNEDER
+344 EIQIEQNENER
-355 SEIEDKLAKIDREK
+355 SEIEDKLAKIEQEK
-369 KLVQS
+369 QFVQS

-398 KTTTKKDQSEKTNR
+398 KANTEKDQSETTTR
-412 LSKIDNEIE
+412 LSKIDNEIK
-421 NINDQLN
+421 NLTNQLS
-428 KNTQLLAKTPQ
+428 KNTQSLSETPR

-447 QWPQIE
+447 QWSQIE

-458 NENYLKESQRLAV
+458 NENYLKESQRLTV

-478 DLERQLD
+478 DLERQLE
-485 LIENTEKDLQ
+485 LIENTEKELQ
-495 ELHATAQSQWSI
+495 ELYARVQSQWSI
-507 EPTEVDE
+507 EPSEVDE

-535 ATDEYVA
+535 ETDEYVD
-542 EFKELQSTNEP
+542 EFEELQNTTEP
-553 STSFVATN
+553 STSFAATN

-592 IELLVTANSI
+592 IELLVTADSI

-610 S
+610 N

>member
-1 MEQWEPIKYVSSNK
+1 MQKITKLGVINFVDYPQ
-15 NVQELL
+15 QEI
-21 KMLYDHGSASYDQIK
+21 DVHGNAI
-36 HLANSH
+36 
-42 IIQQLDSFGLIEY
+42 
-55 DQSRAFGLTKETVIK
+55 VIK
-70 QSNYQLS
+70 AKN
-77 TKGTNWYRLI
+77 GTGKTLLMTALYPALFTLDLQR
-87 ISLATLSNDTVIVQ
+87 SLNMGEKNNRKLSNI
-101 LSIGD
+101 
-106 FKKFVNH
+106 
-113 LNNFL
+113 LNNQPT
-118 YSDKPEEIKDAYEFL
+118 YIYGCMNINNEPKTIVTAYVQATSAITKRAYIINGHGVQF
-133 LDDTSGNFYQR
+133 LDDQDEPLS
-144 SDAKL
+144 
-149 NHLRD
+149 
-154 SARRLHTELINV
+154 LHEFERVNTIAE
-166 RNDDS
+166 S
-171 LLGAIDK
+171 
-178 LEKHINEFS
+178 FS
-187 SVSNDILNVLLKE
+187 S
-200 GETIKERLDQL
+200 IKSYQEYVAHVIYKTSLDNFKTLIQ
-211 KNLESSHF
+211 
-219 YENITHHSNKIT
+219 ISNKIA

-240 DKSTYNME
+240 DKYNME

-302 HIVSQANQKAI
+302 HIVSQTNQKAI
-313 VELNAIIADMERQSD
+313 VKLNAIIADMERQSN

-344 EIQIEQNEDER
+344 EIQIEQNENER
-355 SEIEDKLAKIDREK
+355 SEIEDKLTKIERERQ
-369 KLVQS
+369 LVQS

-381 DAQIQALETEL
+381 DAQIQALETGL

-398 KTTTKKDQSEKTNR
+398 KTNAEKDQSETTNR
-412 LSKIDNEIE
+412 LSKIDSEIE
-421 NINDQLN
+421 NLNNQLS
-428 KNTQLLAKTPQ
+428 KNAQLLAETPQ

-478 DLERQLD
+478 DLEHKLE
-485 LIENTEKDLQ
+485 LIESAEKDLQ
-495 ELHATAQSQWSI
+495 KLYSTAQSQWSI
-507 EPTEVDE
+507 EPNEVDE

-535 ATDEYVA
+535 ETDEYVDK
-542 EFKELQSTNEP
+542 FKELQNTTEP

-577 DEQRRIENLMRQAGL
+577 DKQRRIENLMRQAGL
-592 IELLVTANSI
+592 IELLVTADSI

-610 S
+610 N

>member
-1 MEQWEPIKYVSSNK
+1 MQKITKLGVINFVDYPQ
-15 NVQELL
+15 QEI
-21 KMLYDHGSASYDQIK
+21 DVHGNAV
-36 HLANSH
+36 
-42 IIQQLDSFGLIEY
+42 
-55 DQSRAFGLTKETVIK
+55 VIK
-70 QSNYQLS
+70 AKN
-77 TKGTNWYRLI
+77 GTGK
-87 ISLATLSNDTVIVQ
+87 TLLMTA
-101 LSIGD
+101 
-106 FKKFVNH
+106 
-113 LNNFL
+113 L
-118 YSDKPEEIKDAYEFL
+118 YPALFT
-133 LDDTSGNFYQR
+133 LDLQR
-144 SDAKL
+144 SLNMGEKNNRKL
-149 NHLRD
+149 
-154 SARRLHTELINV
+154 S
-166 RNDDS
+166 
-171 LLGAIDK
+171 
-178 LEKHINEFS
+178 
-187 SVSNDILNVLLKE
+187 DILNNQPTYIYGCIYINNEPK
-200 GETIKERLDQL
+200 TIVTAYVQATSAITKRAYIINGHDVQFLDDQDEPLSLHEFERINNIVESFSSIKSYQEYVAHVIYKTSLDNFKMLIQ
-211 KNLESSHF
+211 
-219 YENITHHSNKIT
+219 ISNKIA

-240 DKSTYNME
+240 DKYNME

-313 VELNAIIADMERQSD
+313 AELNTILADMERHSD
-328 KNQQKLDGLDE
+328 KNQQKLNGLDE

-344 EIQIEQNEDER
+344 EIQVEQNEDER
-355 SEIEDKLAKIDREK
+355 SEIKDKLTKIEREK
-369 KLVQS
+369 QLVQN

-398 KTTTKKDQSEKTNR
+398 KTTTEKDQSETTNR

-421 NINDQLN
+421 NINVQLN
-428 KNTQLLAKTPQ
+428 KNTQLLAETPQ

-447 QWPQIE
+447 QWSQIE

-458 NENYLKESQRLAV
+458 NKNYLKESQRLAV

-478 DLERQLD
+478 DLERQLE

-495 ELHATAQSQWSI
+495 ELHATAQSHWSI
-507 EPTEVDE
+507 EPNEVDE

-535 ATDEYVA
+535 TTNEYIT
-542 EFKELQSTNEP
+542 EFKELQNTTEP
-553 STSFVATN
+553 STSFVAIN

-577 DEQRRIENLMRQAGL
+577 DEQRRIENLMHQAGL
-592 IELLVTANSI
+592 IELLVTADSI

-610 S
+610 N

>member
-1 MEQWEPIKYVSSNK
+1 MQKITKLGVINFVDYPQ
-15 NVQELL
+15 QEI
-21 KMLYDHGSASYDQIK
+21 DVHGNAV
-36 HLANSH
+36 
-42 IIQQLDSFGLIEY
+42 
-55 DQSRAFGLTKETVIK
+55 VIK
-70 QSNYQLS
+70 AKN
-77 TKGTNWYRLI
+77 GTGK
-87 ISLATLSNDTVIVQ
+87 TLLMTA
-101 LSIGD
+101 
-106 FKKFVNH
+106 
-113 LNNFL
+113 L
-118 YSDKPEEIKDAYEFL
+118 YPALFT
-133 LDDTSGNFYQR
+133 LDLQR
-144 SDAKL
+144 SLNMGEKNNRKL
-149 NHLRD
+149 
-154 SARRLHTELINV
+154 S
-166 RNDDS
+166 
-171 LLGAIDK
+171 
-178 LEKHINEFS
+178 
-187 SVSNDILNVLLKE
+187 DILNNQPTYIYGCMYINNEPK
-200 GETIKERLDQL
+200 TIVTAYVQATSAITKRAYIINGHNVQFLDNQDEPLSLHEFERVNNIVESFSSIKSYQEYVAHVIYKTSLDNFKMLIQ
-211 KNLESSHF
+211 
-219 YENITHHSNKIT
+219 ISNKIA

-240 DKSTYNME
+240 DKYNME
-248 DLLDQVKEVLPS
+248 DLLDQVKDVLPS

-313 VELNAIIADMERQSD
+313 TELNAIIADMERQSN

-344 EIQIEQNEDER
+344 EIQIEQNENER
-355 SEIEDKLAKIDREK
+355 SEIEDKLAKIEQEK
-369 KLVQS
+369 QFVQS

-381 DAQIQALETEL
+381 DAQIQALATEL

-398 KTTTKKDQSEKTNR
+398 KTNTEKDQSETTTR

-421 NINDQLN
+421 NLTDQLN
-428 KNTQLLAKTPQ
+428 KNAQSLVETPQ

-478 DLERQLD
+478 DLERQLE
-485 LIENTEKDLQ
+485 LIENTEKELQ
-495 ELHATAQSQWSI
+495 ELYATAQSQWSI
-507 EPTEVDE
+507 EHSKVDE

-535 ATDEYVA
+535 ETDEYVDK
-542 EFKELQSTNEP
+542 FKELQNTTEP

-561 ARPLYK
+561 AQPLYK
-567 EIDFKDNVSE
+567 EIDFKDNISE

-610 S
+610 N

>member
-1 MEQWEPIKYVSSNK
+1 MQKITKLGVINFVDYPQ
-15 NVQELL
+15 QEI
-21 KMLYDHGSASYDQIK
+21 DVHGNAV
-36 HLANSH
+36 
-42 IIQQLDSFGLIEY
+42 
-55 DQSRAFGLTKETVIK
+55 VIK
-70 QSNYQLS
+70 ATN
-77 TKGTNWYRLI
+77 GTGK
-87 ISLATLSNDTVIVQ
+87 TLLMTA
-101 LSIGD
+101 
-106 FKKFVNH
+106 
-113 LNNFL
+113 L
-118 YSDKPEEIKDAYEFL
+118 YPALFT
-133 LDDTSGNFYQR
+133 LDLQR
-144 SDAKL
+144 SLNMGQKNNRKL
-149 NHLRD
+149 
-154 SARRLHTELINV
+154 S
-166 RNDDS
+166 
-171 LLGAIDK
+171 
-178 LEKHINEFS
+178 
-187 SVSNDILNVLLKE
+187 DILNNQPTYIYGCMYINNKPK
-200 GETIKERLDQL
+200 TIVTAYVQATSATTKRAYIINGHNVQFLDDQDEPLSLHEFERVNAITESFSSIKSYQEYVAQVIYKTSLDNFKTLIQ
-211 KNLESSHF
+211 
-219 YENITHHSNKIT
+219 ISNKIT

-260 LTNDDA
+260 LTNDNA

-313 VELNAIIADMERQSD
+313 AELNTILADMERQSD

-344 EIQIEQNEDER
+344 EIQIEQNENER
-355 SEIEDKLAKIDREK
+355 SEIEDKLAKIEQEK
-369 KLVQS
+369 QFVQS

-392 RYLSDT
+392 RYLSDS
-398 KTTTKKDQSEKTNR
+398 KTNTERDQSETTNR
-412 LSKIDNEIE
+412 LSKIDNEIK
-421 NINDQLN
+421 NLTNQLSE
-428 KNTQLLAKTPQ
+428 NTQSLSETPQ

-458 NENYLKESQRLAV
+458 NENYLKESQRLDV

-478 DLERQLD
+478 DLKRQLD

-542 EFKELQSTNEP
+542 EFEELQNTTEP
-553 STSFVATN
+553 STSFIATN

-577 DEQRRIENLMRQAGL
+577 DEQRRIENLMHQAGL
-592 IELLVTANSI
+592 IELLVTADSI

-610 S
+610 N

>member
-1 MEQWEPIKYVSSNK
+1 MQKITKLGVINFVDYPQ
-15 NVQELL
+15 QEI
-21 KMLYDHGSASYDQIK
+21 DVHGNAV
-36 HLANSH
+36 
-42 IIQQLDSFGLIEY
+42 
-55 DQSRAFGLTKETVIK
+55 VIK
-70 QSNYQLS
+70 AKN
-77 TKGTNWYRLI
+77 GTGK
-87 ISLATLSNDTVIVQ
+87 TLLMTA
-101 LSIGD
+101 
-106 FKKFVNH
+106 
-113 LNNFL
+113 L
-118 YSDKPEEIKDAYEFL
+118 YPALFT
-133 LDDTSGNFYQR
+133 LDLQR
-144 SDAKL
+144 SLNMGEKNNRKL
-149 NHLRD
+149 
-154 SARRLHTELINV
+154 S
-166 RNDDS
+166 
-171 LLGAIDK
+171 
-178 LEKHINEFS
+178 
-187 SVSNDILNVLLKE
+187 DILNNQPTYIYGCMYINNEPK
-200 GETIKERLDQL
+200 TIVTAYVQATSAITKRAYIINGHNVQFLDNQDEPLSLHEFERVNNIVESFSSIKSYQEYVAHVIYKTSLDNFKMLIQ
-211 KNLESSHF
+211 
-219 YENITHHSNKIT
+219 ISNKIA

-240 DKSTYNME
+240 DKYNME
-248 DLLDQVKEVLPS
+248 DLLDQVKDVLPS

-313 VELNAIIADMERQSD
+313 TELNAIIADMERQSN

-344 EIQIEQNEDER
+344 EIQIEQNENER
-355 SEIEDKLAKIDREK
+355 SEIEDKLAKIEQEK
-369 KLVQS
+369 QFVQS

-381 DAQIQALETEL
+381 DAQIQALATEL

-398 KTTTKKDQSEKTNR
+398 KTNTEKDQSETTTR

-421 NINDQLN
+421 NLTDQLN
-428 KNTQLLAKTPQ
+428 KNAQSLVETPQ

-478 DLERQLD
+478 DLERQLE
-485 LIENTEKDLQ
+485 LIENTEKELQ
-495 ELHATAQSQWSI
+495 ELYATAQSQWSI
-507 EPTEVDE
+507 EHSKVDE

-535 ATDEYVA
+535 ETDEYVDK
-542 EFKELQSTNEP
+542 FKELQNTTEP

-567 EIDFKDNVSE
+567 EIDFKDNISE

-610 S
+610 N

>member
-1 MEQWEPIKYVSSNK
+1 MQKITKLGVINFVDYPQ
-15 NVQELL
+15 QEI
-21 KMLYDHGSASYDQIK
+21 DVHGNAI
-36 HLANSH
+36 
-42 IIQQLDSFGLIEY
+42 
-55 DQSRAFGLTKETVIK
+55 VIK
-70 QSNYQLS
+70 AKN
-77 TKGTNWYRLI
+77 GTGKTLLMTALYPALFTLDLQR
-87 ISLATLSNDTVIVQ
+87 SLNMGEKNNRKLSNI
-101 LSIGD
+101 
-106 FKKFVNH
+106 
-113 LNNFL
+113 LNNQPT
-118 YSDKPEEIKDAYEFL
+118 YIYGCMNINNEPKTIVTAYVQATSAITKRAYIINGHGVQF
-133 LDDTSGNFYQR
+133 LDDQDEPLS
-144 SDAKL
+144 
-149 NHLRD
+149 
-154 SARRLHTELINV
+154 LHEFERVNTIAE
-166 RNDDS
+166 S
-171 LLGAIDK
+171 
-178 LEKHINEFS
+178 FS
-187 SVSNDILNVLLKE
+187 S
-200 GETIKERLDQL
+200 IKSYQEYVAHVIYKTSLDNFKTLIQ
-211 KNLESSHF
+211 
-219 YENITHHSNKIT
+219 ISNKIA

-240 DKSTYNME
+240 DKYNME

-302 HIVSQANQKAI
+302 HIVSQTNQKAI

-344 EIQIEQNEDER
+344 EIQIEQNENER
-355 SEIEDKLAKIDREK
+355 SEIEDKLAKIERERQ
-369 KLVQS
+369 LVQS

-392 RYLSDT
+392 RYLSNE
-398 KTTTKKDQSEKTNR
+398 KTTTKKDQSETTNR

-421 NINDQLN
+421 KLTDQLN
-428 KNTQLLAKTPQ
+428 KNTQSLIKTPQ
-439 PELPFDIE
+439 PKLPFNIE

-478 DLERQLD
+478 DLERQLE
-485 LIENTEKDLQ
+485 LIERAEKDLQ
-495 ELHATAQSQWSI
+495 ELYATAQSQWSI
-507 EPTEVDE
+507 EPNEVDE

-535 ATDEYVA
+535 ETDEYVDK
-542 EFKELQSTNEP
+542 FKELQNATEP

-592 IELLVTANSI
+592 IELLVTADSI

-610 S
+610 N

>member
-1 MEQWEPIKYVSSNK
+1 MQKITKLGVINFVDYPQQEIDVHGNAVVIKADNGTGKTLLMTALYPALFTLDLQRSLNMGQKNNRKLSNILNNQPTYIYGCMYINNEPKTIVTAYVQATSAITKRAYIINGH
-15 NVQELL
+15 NVQFLDDQDEPLSL
-21 KMLYDHGSASYDQIK
+21 HEFEHINAIAESFSSIKSYQEYVAHVIYK
-36 HLANSH
+36 TS
-42 IIQQLDSFGLIEY
+42 LDNF
-55 DQSRAFGLTKETVIK
+55 K
-70 QSNYQLS
+70 
-77 TKGTNWYRLI
+77 RLI
-87 ISLATLSNDTVIVQ
+87 QI
-101 LSIGD
+101 
-106 FKKFVNH
+106 
-113 LNNFL
+113 
-118 YSDKPEEIKDAYEFL
+118 
-133 LDDTSGNFYQR
+133 
-144 SDAKL
+144 
-149 NHLRD
+149 
-154 SARRLHTELINV
+154 
-166 RNDDS
+166 
-171 LLGAIDK
+171 
-178 LEKHINEFS
+178 
-187 SVSNDILNVLLKE
+187 
-200 GETIKERLDQL
+200 
-211 KNLESSHF
+211 
-219 YENITHHSNKIT
+219 SNKIA

-248 DLLDQVKEVLPS
+248 DLLDQVKKVLPS

-282 DEQNKIHKLRQEKAA
+282 DEQNKIHKLRREKAA

-302 HIVSQANQKAI
+302 HIVSQANQKTI
-313 VELNAIIADMERQSD
+313 TELNAIIADMERQSD

-344 EIQIEQNEDER
+344 EIQIEQNENER
-355 SEIEDKLAKIDREK
+355 SEIEDKLAKIEQEK
-369 KLVQS
+369 QFVQS

-398 KTTTKKDQSEKTNR
+398 KANTEKDQSETTTR

-421 NINDQLN
+421 NLTDQLN
-428 KNTQLLAKTPQ
+428 KNAQSLVETPQ

-458 NENYLKESQRLAV
+458 NENYLKENQRLTV

-478 DLERQLD
+478 DLERQLE
-485 LIENTEKDLQ
+485 LIESTEKDLQ
-495 ELHATAQSQWSI
+495 ELYATAQSQWSI
-507 EPTEVDE
+507 EPNEVNE

-535 ATDEYVA
+535 ATNEYA
-542 EFKELQSTNEP
+542 SEFKELQNTTEP

-592 IELLVTANSI
+592 IELLVTAHSI

-610 S
+610 N

>member
-1 MEQWEPIKYVSSNK
+1 
-15 NVQELL
+15 
-21 KMLYDHGSASYDQIK
+21 
-36 HLANSH
+36 
-42 IIQQLDSFGLIEY
+42 
-55 DQSRAFGLTKETVIK
+55 
-70 QSNYQLS
+70 
-77 TKGTNWYRLI
+77 
-87 ISLATLSNDTVIVQ
+87 
-101 LSIGD
+101 
-106 FKKFVNH
+106 
-113 LNNFL
+113 
-118 YSDKPEEIKDAYEFL
+118 
-133 LDDTSGNFYQR
+133 
-144 SDAKL
+144 
-149 NHLRD
+149 
-154 SARRLHTELINV
+154 
-166 RNDDS
+166 
-171 LLGAIDK
+171 
-178 LEKHINEFS
+178 
-187 SVSNDILNVLLKE
+187 
-200 GETIKERLDQL
+200 
-211 KNLESSHF
+211 
-219 YENITHHSNKIT
+219 
-231 SPSIINANN
+231 
-240 DKSTYNME
+240 ME

-313 VELNAIIADMERQSD
+313 VELNAIVADMERQSD
-328 KNQQKLDGLDE
+328 KNQQKLDSLDE

-344 EIQIEQNEDER
+344 EIQIEQNENER
-355 SEIEDKLAKIDREK
+355 SGIEDKLAKIEQEK
-369 KLVQS
+369 QLVQS

-398 KTTTKKDQSEKTNR
+398 KTNAEKDQSETTNR
-412 LSKIDNEIE
+412 LSKIDSEIE
-421 NINDQLN
+421 NLNDKLS
-428 KNTQLLAKTPQ
+428 KNTQQLAETPQ

-447 QWPQIE
+447 QWSQIE

-458 NENYLKESQRLAV
+458 NENYLKESQRLTV

-478 DLERQLD
+478 DLERQLE
-485 LIENTEKDLQ
+485 LIENTEKELQ
-495 ELHATAQSQWSI
+495 ELYATAQSQWSI

-535 ATDEYVA
+535 ARNEYTT
-542 EFKELQSTNEP
+542 EFEELQNTTEP

-592 IELLVTANSI
+592 IELLVTADSI

-610 S
+610 N